1 MDKKQIIIGLAVL
14 VVLGVVGITQF
25 GSPDLV
31 TGMVGA
37 KMAGSHG
44 SSFMMC
50 WVVVKLVSLSIV
62 TFIVSAIFWYTK
74 KLIFGSK
81 K

>member
-37 KMAGSHG
+37 KMASGHG
-44 SSFMMC
+44 SGFMLC
-50 WVVVKLVSLSIV
+50 WVVVKLVSLAIV

-74 KLIFGSK
+74 KLILGK

>member
-1 MDKKQIIIGLAVL
+1 MDKKIVLGLAVL
-14 VVLGVVGITQF
+14 VILGTIGIAQF

-37 KMAGSHG
+37 KMAGGGHG
-44 SSFMMC
+44 CSFMLF
-50 WVVVKLVSLSIV
+50 WIVVKLISLAVV

-74 KLIFGSK
+74 KLILGK

>member
-1 MDKKQIIIGLAVL
+1 MDKKIVLGLAVL
-14 VVLGVVGITQF
+14 VILGTIGIAQF

-37 KMAGSHG
+37 KMAGGHC
-44 SSFMMC
+44 SSFILF
-50 WVVVKLVSLSIV
+50 WIVVKLVSLAVV
-62 TFIVSAIFWYTK
+62 TFIVSAIFWWTK
-74 KLIFGSK
+74 KLILGK